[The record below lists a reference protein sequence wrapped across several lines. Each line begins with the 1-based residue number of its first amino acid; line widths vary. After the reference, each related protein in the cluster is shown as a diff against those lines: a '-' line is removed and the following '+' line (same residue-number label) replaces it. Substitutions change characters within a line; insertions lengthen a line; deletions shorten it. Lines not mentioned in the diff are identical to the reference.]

1 MNKTIFKV
9 WALVLAVVISL
20 IAFSA
25 CSQTKTT
32 GLTKEYFE
40 QNKAQVL
47 MNSIDYLKL
56 FSGSENPFEIF
67 TKEISSF
74 SVEFDEPESGLGI
87 STSVNMDKAKNSI
100 DLALTSGE
108 QTIDIGAYFDNK
120 KFALYSDALLG
131 EGKAYG
137 ITYDKFDNLI
147 AKFDKSALASVLG
160 LQEGQAAEVCELYG
174 INQQYIDKVAEA
186 YKKFANESKFDYKT
200 FLNEVY
206 AAYEPFYKEVTE
218 ETIEI
223 NGEKIDALVLEMD
236 YSKEMITIV
245 YDIYFDMCKDILLK
259 TEDLYMAVIPEP
271 LKTET
276 VPDIS
281 TEFDMAFE
289 TIKAEYEAQLE
300 NMDMSGN
307 YKMYIAKDTGLL
319 VKADMDL
326 DMIEE
331 GEKSHVE
338 MIYYVDKG
346 INFYGTMTVG
356 EEIIDMSGKMG
367 YTEDESKHKWFVE
380 MNMLNK
386 AIENALVDTA
396 FEINKADGTF
406 NLYVKADQAD
416 EEVVKANVGGNIS
429 YTKDSFEITVDSATA
444 SEYGYETETPINLNV
459 KLGTK
464 AQVTELGEYKDILEL
479 TEDEIYGIVGQF
491 IMTANSITSM
501 FPQPEFA
508 QPEPD
513 FYDEYYYDDVYG
525 YDYDYEYDY
534 DYDYDYDYSGYEY

>member
-1 MNKTIFKV
+1 MKKTIFKV
-9 WALVLAVVISL
+9 LALVLAVVISV

-40 QNKAQVL
+40 QNKTQVL
-47 MNSIDYLKL
+47 MNSTDPSKL
-56 FSGSENPFEIF
+56 LLGSENPFEVF
-67 TKEISSF
+67 TKKISSF
-74 SVEFDEPESGLGI
+74 SFEFEEPETGLGI

-147 AKFDKSALASVLG
+147 AKFDKSVLASVLG

-300 NMDMSGN
+300 NTDISGN

-319 VKADMDL
+319 VQTAIDL
-326 DMIEE
+326 DMTEE

-338 MIYYVDKG
+338 MVIYVDKD
-346 INFYGTMTVG
+346 INFDGIMTVG
-356 EEIIDMSGKMG
+356 EETIDMSGKMG
-367 YTEDESKHKWFVE
+367 YTEEESKHKWFLE
-380 MNMLNK
+380 MDMLNET
-386 AIENALVDTA
+386 IENAFTDMG
-396 FEINKADGTF
+396 FEINKADGAF
-406 NLYVKADQAD
+406 NLYIKMDQAD
-416 EEVVKANVGGNIS
+416 EEIVKANVGGNIS
-429 YTKDSFEITVDSATA
+429 YSKDSFEIAVDSVTA
-444 SEYGYETETPINLNV
+444 SEYGYETETPIKLKV

-464 AQVTELGEYKDILEL
+464 AQVTELGEYKDILDL
-479 TEDEIYGIVGQF
+479 GEDEIYAIVGQF

-501 FPQPEFA
+501 FAQPEFA

-513 FYDEYYYDDVYG
+513 FYDEYYYNDVYG
-525 YDYDYEYDY
+525 Y